1 MQIML
6 LANEIANYH
15 QHSVVTPIKCTQTLC
30 QEKHIYHL
38 SFQIII
44 VTHLEQ
50 VCLYRLSTLG

>member
-6 LANEIANYH
+6 LANEIANHH
-15 QHSVVTPIKCTQTLC
+15 QHSEVTPIKCTQTLY

-44 VTHLEQ
+44 VKLLEQ